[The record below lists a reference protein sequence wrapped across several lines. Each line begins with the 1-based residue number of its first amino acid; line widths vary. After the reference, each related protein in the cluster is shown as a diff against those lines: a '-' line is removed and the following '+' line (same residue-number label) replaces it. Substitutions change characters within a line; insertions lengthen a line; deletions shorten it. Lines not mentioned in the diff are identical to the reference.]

1 MLQPRQAP
9 QAKKAILD
17 TASDSLL
24 MDSNSWELFG
34 IASKWCSLLAMAGVI
49 GGVFSLGLA
58 QYVQLPRVPVLVKYV
73 VASAV
78 FGICMTLIFFVI
90 QVGAINQTG
99 ITGMMDRQM
108 GAILLQSSLG
118 HALGLRVVA
127 FLLVIINWLAFW
139 QYARYANASH
149 AYKKA
154 TYLVPVIAIVLLG
167 ISFALTGHTSA
178 LPLWARAAI
187 VLHVLAAFLWVGSL
201 FPLLRLSST
210 GESSAGELLAVKRL
224 MQCFGTV
231 ALWIVGVLLLAGA
244 SLLTLL
250 LESFNE
256 LITTN
261 YGSTILL
268 KLTGVALLLMLAS
281 VNKLFLVPRLTQR
294 NSVLRLQASIRMEIA
309 VAICVLAITAWLTTA
324 VGPANL

>member
-1 MLQPRQAP
+1 
-9 QAKKAILD
+9 
-17 TASDSLL
+17 
-24 MDSNSWELFG
+24 MDSNSWELLG
-34 IASKWCSLLAMAGVI
+34 IASKWCGLLAIAGVI

-58 QYVQLPRVPVLVKYV
+58 QYVRFPQVQVLTKYIV
-73 VASAV
+73 SSAV
-78 FGICMTLIFFVI
+78 FGISMTLIFFLI

-99 ITGMMDRQM
+99 ITGMMDMQM
-108 GAILLQSSLG
+108 GLILMQSSLG
-118 HALGLRVVA
+118 HALGLRVVG
-127 FLLVIINWLAFW
+127 FLLVIINWLVFW
-139 QYARYANASH
+139 QYASYSNEGNV
-149 AYKKA
+149 YKKS
-154 TYLVPVIAIVLLG
+154 TFLVPVISIVLLG
-167 ISFALTGHTSA
+167 ISFALTGHTSE
-178 LPLWARAAI
+178 LPPWTRAAI
-187 VLHVLAAFLWVGSL
+187 VLHVLAASLWVGSL
-201 FPLLRLSST
+201 FPLLRLSSV
-210 GESSAGELLAVKRL
+210 GELVHVKRL
-224 MQCFGTV
+224 MQCFGTA

-244 SLLTLL
+244 FLLTLL